1 MPSGSQRSTGD
12 QRYWLEIHEPRGR
25 PRTTRPSIESCPST
39 QVETFWCA
47 A

>member
-12 QRYWLEIHEPRGR
+12 QRYWLQIHEPRGR
-25 PRTTRPSIESCPST
+25 PRTIAPVHRELAST